1 MLAFCGQER
10 CLLDSNSRLRLTPH
24 FVEDFTRRCNGEIVM
39 LGLPEGAIALYPED
53 VYTEIR
59 RRELGSL
66 EIIGSSFAARRS
78 LRRFGALTQPDTIT
92 RQGRVTSP
100 AGFRE
105 FAGIEI
111 NKEVY
116 VVGTEI
122 GVEIWAPDRF
132 DAEMKAIQEHLM
144 KKREQEMLAD
154 LENNKI

>member
-39 LGLPEGAIALYPED
+39 LGLPEGALALYPED

-59 RRELGSL
+59 HRELGAL
-66 EIIGSSFAARRS
+66 EIVGSSFTARRS

-92 RQGRVTSP
+92 RQGRVTIP

-111 NKEVY
+111 NKEVV
-116 VVGTEI
+116 VVGAEI

-132 DAEMKAIQEHLM
+132 ETEMKAIQEHLM

-154 LENNKI
+154 LENRNL